1 MNKEEYEQLVEERNA
16 LKKLGEG
23 RGGLSKMGRGRL
35 VELRNKL
42 KDAHRTKYY
51 AGQQSRQDFSS

>member
-1 MNKEEYEQLVEERNA
+1 MNKEEYEQFVEERDA
-16 LKKLGEG
+16 LTKLGEG